1 VLAHSPNLNQTRWDL
16 NSDYSDRLLADNLP
30 SRGAAAPCPQRE
42 VAEAKARAGLVARV
56 MAAELNKR
64 KVVTPVYFEGE
75 TSRRAAMKRFTRDK
89 ARCIAVN
96 IAKLSE
102 LLER

>member
-1 VLAHSPNLNQTRWDL
+1 
-16 NSDYSDRLLADNLP
+16 
-30 SRGAAAPCPQRE
+30 
-42 VAEAKARAGLVARV
+42 